1 MAMLLKFLN
10 SAGPETGKGTY
21 ISNGATVIGEVKI
34 GERVFVAPTAA
45 IRADEENSS
54 ISIDDECNV
63 QDGVIIHALKDSE
76 VKVGRGTSLSHGC
89 IVHGPCSIGRDCLIG
104 FRATVFRAE
113 VGQGSVVMHGA
124 TVMNVS
130 IPPGRLVPAGIVLDS
145 QDIAEALGEVP
156 ADLKEFKSS
165 VKDINLEMLNKYSER
180 RHDTK
185 NVEDIARLD
194 LGRHKRTGVPETIF
208 AENKDP
214 EDVAKLAIALAEE
227 NGYSLATRVKK
238 EDVLEIEKILP
249 ENLEM
254 DYNER
259 ARTIVLKKNG
269 FEFNYTGKV
278 GLLAAGTADIP
289 VAEEA
294 GVTAEVMG
302 CEVIKAYDVGIAGL
316 HRLFTPL
323 KKIQEAGVSAII
335 VVAGMEGALPSVV
348 SSLVDVPVIGV
359 PTSVGYGFG
368 SKGQGALM
376 TMLQSCSPGLAV
388 VNIDNG
394 FGAGAYAALIA
405 RNKR

>member
-1 MAMLLKFLN
+1 
-10 SAGPETGKGTY
+10 
-21 ISNGATVIGEVKI
+21 
-34 GERVFVAPTAA
+34 
-45 IRADEENSS
+45 
-54 ISIDDECNV
+54 
-63 QDGVIIHALKDSE
+63 
-76 VKVGRGTSLSHGC
+76 
-89 IVHGPCSIGRDCLIG
+89 
-104 FRATVFRAE
+104 
-113 VGQGSVVMHGA
+113 
-124 TVMNVS
+124 
-130 IPPGRLVPAGIVLDS
+130 VPAGIVLDS